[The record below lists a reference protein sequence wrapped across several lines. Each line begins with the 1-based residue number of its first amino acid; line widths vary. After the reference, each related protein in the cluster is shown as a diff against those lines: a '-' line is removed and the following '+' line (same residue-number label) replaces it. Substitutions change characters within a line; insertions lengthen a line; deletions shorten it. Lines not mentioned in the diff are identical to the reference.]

1 MIHDDSDGVRSCVAG
16 ILLVCLS
23 RDRDWVVDRA
33 IELFDGRD
41 DVATSADAEKLI
53 RFGVRTHADRL
64 LPVVARL
71 VASEDEAVA
80 RVGARLACVAAFS
93 VEEAGPLA
101 EQALLGNAGAR
112 LGAAEIYASGIGVD
126 AYRAASRNAVMR
138 LFDDPDPKVRREA
151 GTCFQA
157 LRGTPLAGE
166 EDLFLAYAETSG
178 IIDNPHDVLD
188 ALLEAP
194 SLPPRAT
201 VAVCKAVVAA
211 AGDEAS
217 SIASAWSAQMPDV
230 ATLAARLQAHPEEEA
245 RNAGLELI
253 DSLAANG
260 AYGLERAVAPFER

>member
-1 MIHDDSDGVRSCVAG
+1 V
-16 ILLVCLS
+16 
-23 RDRDWVVDRA
+23 
-33 IELFDGRD
+33 
-41 DVATSADAEKLI
+41 DAEKLI
-53 RFGVRTHADRL
+53 RFGMRTHPDLL
-64 LPVVARL
+64 LPAVARL

-101 EQALLGNAGAR
+101 EEALIGNAGAR
-112 LGAAEIYASGIGVD
+112 LGSAEIYASAIGVD
-126 AYRAASRNAVMR
+126 AYRAASRKALVR
-138 LFDDPDPKVRREA
+138 LFEDPDPKVRREA

-157 LRGTPLAGE
+157 LRGSPLAGE
-166 EDLFLAYAETSG
+166 EDLFLAYAATSG
-178 IIDNPHDVLD
+178 IADNPHDVLD

-201 VAVCKAVVAA
+201 VAVCKSVVAA
-211 AGDEAS
+211 AGVEAS

-230 ATLAARLQAHPEEEA
+230 ATLAARLQAHPEVEA
-245 RNAGLELI
+245 HNAGLDLI